1 MSDIEQ
7 AIQHMKNSVQ
17 SYKNNLREIATVN
30 HINMD
35 WDGVSAM
42 GQPISIEDKKY
53 FFSVKGIEA
62 CETAITALQEKLERE
77 KGCSWCNN
85 SECAAAGSSYH
96 CETICEECRF
106 NLKDKNF
113 CPMCGRKLKG
123 SDQHE

>member
-77 KGCSWCNN
+77 KGCDYCNDASFAQSGKYID
-85 SECAAAGSSYH
+85 SEGEVCVCGINNH
-96 CETICEECRF
+96 CI
-106 NLKDKNF
+106 N
-113 CPMCGRKLKG
+113 CGRKLKG